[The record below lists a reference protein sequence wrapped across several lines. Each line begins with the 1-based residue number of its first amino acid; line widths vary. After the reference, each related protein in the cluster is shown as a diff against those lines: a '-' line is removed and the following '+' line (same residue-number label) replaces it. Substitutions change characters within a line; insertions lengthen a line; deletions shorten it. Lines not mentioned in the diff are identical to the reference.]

1 MLGEIDY
8 FVSEEAG
15 FFAVLKVAFF
25 VVEAGFFAVDF
36 FAAEAG
42 FWVVV
47 FLVVD
52 AALRVG
58 EAFVAGASEV
68 ASVFGSFRF
77 FQRHHSKCRMNQHS
91 QPSPFLPNRFIASR

>member
-1 MLGEIDY
+1 ML
-8 FVSEEAG
+8 EA
-15 FFAVLKVAFF
+15 AFF
-25 VVEAGFFAVDF
+25 GVEAGFFAVDF

-58 EAFVAGASEV
+58 
-68 ASVFGSFRF
+68 
-77 FQRHHSKCRMNQHS
+77 K
-91 QPSPFLPNRFIASR
+91 P

>member
-15 FFAVLKVAFF
+15 FFVVLEAAFF

-36 FAAEAG
+36 FAAEAV
-42 FWVVV
+42 FLVVD

-52 AALRVG
+52 AALR
-58 EAFVAGASEV
+58 EAEALVAGASEV

>member
-15 FFAVLKVAFF
+15 FFAVLEVAFF
-25 VVEAGFFAVDF
+25 VVEAGLFAVDF
-36 FAAEAG
+36 FAAEAV

-58 EAFVAGASEV
+58 EAFAAGASEV

-91 QPSPFLPNRFIASR
+91 QPSPFLPKCLMASR

>member
-1 MLGEIDY
+1 MLVEIDY
-8 FVSEEAG
+8 FVSEESG
-15 FFAVLKVAFF
+15 FFVVLEAAFF
-25 VVEAGFFAVDF
+25 GVEAGFFAVDF

-58 EAFVAGASEV
+58 
-68 ASVFGSFRF
+68 
-77 FQRHHSKCRMNQHS
+77 K
-91 QPSPFLPNRFIASR
+91 P

>member
-15 FFAVLKVAFF
+15 FFAVIEVAFF

-42 FWVVV
+42 FWGGV

-58 EAFVAGASEV
+58 
-68 ASVFGSFRF
+68 
-77 FQRHHSKCRMNQHS
+77 K
-91 QPSPFLPNRFIASR
+91 P